1 MDDTPCPHDASRR
14 DEPPSPLPYY
24 LSTGTVYSMITT
36 MAGIEEHMDRTE
48 PLVFFASMSDA
59 CDNCDQLDV
68 GGRVQPSR

>member
-1 MDDTPCPHDASRR
+1 
-14 DEPPSPLPYY
+14 
-24 LSTGTVYSMITT
+24 MITT